1 MRPLCCFHANSFVII
16 LNAICFRIKSE
27 KYIYAV
33 IQFYPWYNYE
43 GGKRDLDRVSQK
55 IERAISCF
63 KQNKIALSHKIEGVK
78 LPAGVE

>member
-1 MRPLCCFHANSFVII
+1 MRLLCCFHANSFVII

-43 GGKRDLDRVSQK
+43 GGKRDLDRVSQRNRK
-55 IERAISCF
+55 GHFMFQA
-63 KQNKIALSHKIEGVK
+63 KQEALWLYRWAFYTTGHPV
-78 LPAGVE
+78 